1 MYIAGRIPDPAAQR
15 ATISL
20 MVILNVGLCVIAF
33 ALAGLLASP
42 RLWTAVAILLPVA
55 WMGVRMGH
63 RIHVRLAPAA
73 MARIVGGALLVAG
86 GTLLARAL

>member
-1 MYIAGRIPDPAAQR
+1 
-15 ATISL
+15 
-20 MVILNVGLCVIAF
+20 
-33 ALAGLLASP
+33 
-42 RLWTAVAILLPVA
+42 VAILLPVA
-55 WMGVRMGH
+55 WMGVWMGH